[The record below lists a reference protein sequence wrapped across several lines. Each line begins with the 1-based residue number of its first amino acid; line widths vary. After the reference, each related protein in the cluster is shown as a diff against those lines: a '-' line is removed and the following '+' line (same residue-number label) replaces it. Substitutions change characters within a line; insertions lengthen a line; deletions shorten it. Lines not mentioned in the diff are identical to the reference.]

1 MNKSRKIKITELNRH
16 LTCFLCAG
24 YFIDA
29 TTIIEC
35 LHSFCRTCIVPFLQK
50 TNQCPM
56 CDVQVHKTRPL
67 LNIRADKTLQS
78 LVYKLVPSLLKNE
91 MGRRREYFASNPDA
105 RRSLPPNAREER
117 GELGIESLFIYT
129 DDEDISLSM
138 EYRLPR
144 VAPPHPPPPLADK
157 PDNDEDKTAEESAER
172 KRRHSNTN
180 GTGEGELVDLRY
192 LRCAAAV
199 TIKHLKKFV
208 RSKFGLDTSYQID
221 VFYKKSEEE
230 ALFDDYSLMDI
241 AYIFSWRRTGPLA
254 LIYRIYE
261 PNRKRRKISKVKSS
275 TNLKK
280 TISKEKSSELEKTA
294 VVEKTSDTNSNG
306 RPTSS
311 YAEKSSEPP
320 IAHTT
325 NNVIVST

>member
-1 MNKSRKIKITELNRH
+1 MSKSTKIKITELNRH

-78 LVYKLVPSLLKNE
+78 LVYKLVPGLLKNE
-91 MGRRREYFASNPDA
+91 MCRRREYFSLNPDA

-117 GELGIESLFIYT
+117 GELGLESLFIYT

-144 VAPPHPPPPLADK
+144 VAPPHPPPPLNEK
-157 PDNDEDKTAEESAER
+157 PEDDEEKPEDESER

-180 GTGEGELVDLRY
+180 GIGEGELVDLRY

-208 RSKFGLDTSYQID
+208 RSKFGLDSSYQID
-221 VFYKKSEEE
+221 VFYKNSEEE
-230 ALFDDYSLMDI
+230 VLFEDYSLMDI

-254 LIYRIYE
+254 LVYRIYE
-261 PNRKRRKISKVKSS
+261 PNRKRRKLAKGKSS
-275 TNLKK
+275 VNIKK
-280 TISKEKSSELEKTA
+280 TLSKESSNVFEKTA
-294 VVEKTSDTNSNG
+294 VDDKKKDTNNSNG
-306 RPTSS
+306 GTSMTPS
-311 YAEKSSEPP
+311 IGNTGVA
-320 IAHTT
+320 
-325 NNVIVST
+325 VST